1 MELKEALLKIR
12 EISKEAIDTEILLE
26 DQKQYVWTKVKED
39 PMIMAALAL
48 YAFDE
53 LCTGELYVSRW
64 RRKNAILEAKKYPN
78 ETKRGFSVIAAV
90 QNSLDSLY
98 CGIKPIGDC
107 DKDEIE
113 AQASW
118 HQRRGQAEFVRS
130 EIFATVAM
138 KVKGGKTA
146 RQCMTS
152 QQLNRIIKNVQKNR
166 KAG

>member
-12 EISKEAIDTEILLE
+12 EFSKEAIDTEILLE
-26 DQKQYVWTKVKED
+26 DQKNYVWAKVKED

-53 LCTGELYVSRW
+53 LCAGELYVSRW
-64 RRKNAILEAKKYPN
+64 RRKNAILEAREYPN

-90 QNSLDSLY
+90 KNSLDALY

-113 AQASW
+113 AQANW

-130 EIFATVAM
+130 EIFATVAK

-146 RQCMTS
+146 RQCLTS
-152 QQLNRIIKNVQKNR
+152 PQLNKIIKNVQKNR